1 MVMLITI
8 RRAEHHRADKLYR
21 LLILL
26 YLRSN
31 CCSRTHHNKGLKTRK
46 ELMS

>member
-21 LLILL
+21 LPILL

-31 CCSRTHHNKGLKTRK
+31 CSSRTHHKNGLKAWK
-46 ELMS
+46 ELTS